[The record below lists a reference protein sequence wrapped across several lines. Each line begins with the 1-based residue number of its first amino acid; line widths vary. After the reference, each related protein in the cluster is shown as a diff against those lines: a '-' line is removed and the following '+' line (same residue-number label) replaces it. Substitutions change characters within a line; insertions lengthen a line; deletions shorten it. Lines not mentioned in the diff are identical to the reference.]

1 MSKENQPRK
10 SPALWVTLVGAI
22 TALIALIVG
31 LFTRRVRRSRK
42 KAQTERSFLEAG
54 VTVSVQQQSRPVLI
68 VERSMAP
75 LEDLHSDHDE
85 FTPGQLL
92 VNFEIVDAENP
103 EAIIA
108 TFDPP
113 ITVKFAYSEAAV
125 LEAQK
130 LSAGAKRSKPQSET
144 IPMPLFGFW
153 DGTHWVLF
161 TAEKHRLTYTPNEL
175 PGTGGTATVTL
186 YRWADPPTGVW
197 PRG

>member
-1 MSKENQPRK
+1 MSNENQPRK
-10 SPALWVTLVGAI
+10 SPALWVTLVGAV

-31 LFTRRVRRSRK
+31 LVTRRARRSRTK
-42 KAQTERSFLEAG
+42 TQAERSFLEAG
-54 VTVSVQQQSRPVLI
+54 VTVTVQQQSRPVLI
-68 VERSMAP
+68 VERSMPP

-85 FTPGQLL
+85 FTPGQAL
-92 VNFEIVDAENP
+92 VNFEVVDAENP
-103 EAIIA
+103 EAIVA

-130 LSAGAKRSKPQSET
+130 LTVSANKSKRQSEAV
-144 IPMPLFGFW
+144 PMPLFGFW